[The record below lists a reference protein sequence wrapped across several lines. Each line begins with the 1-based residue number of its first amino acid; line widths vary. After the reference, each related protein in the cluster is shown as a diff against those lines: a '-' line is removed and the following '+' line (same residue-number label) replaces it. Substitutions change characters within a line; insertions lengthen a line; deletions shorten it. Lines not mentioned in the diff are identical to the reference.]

1 MIYIST
7 FKGVEDENNV
17 MKNLQKQNK
26 PVTIHEIKIR
36 NWYKV

>member
-7 FKGVEDENNV
+7 FKGVEDENHV

-26 PVTIHEIKIR
+26 SERKHEITI
-36 NWYKV
+36 N